1 MKKYVKYILISL
13 FFVFSVFYTNKVIE
27 ISQYNNTILAS
38 INEYASL
45 KDYKCR
51 EGSISNDGII
61 LGISG
66 LVVNKNKSY
75 SNMKGIGFKEELL
88 EFDKDE
94 CILNKKNNIDRY
106 ILKGNDYNKN
116 VSIVINTDSGKYF
129 NKMLDV
135 SESKNIEINLLMNTS
150 FLRDNIT
157 DNYNH
162 SNILYKGS
170 SLSDLN
176 DFSSLLHNEF
186 FCVKTNDYEIINDC
200 KNKKLNSIKMDN
212 EIKKDLLIN
221 TKKLLNNGVIIFI
234 RENEFNLSELSS
246 TINYIKSRGYN
257 IVNINEL
264 LS

>member
-1 MKKYVKYILISL
+1 MEKYIKYILISL
-13 FFVFSVFYTNKVIE
+13 FLVFSIFYTNKVIE

-38 INEYASL
+38 INDYAS
-45 KDYKCR
+45 K
-51 EGSISNDGII
+51 
-61 LGISG
+61 
-66 LVVNKNKSY
+66 
-75 SNMKGIGFKEELL
+75 
-88 EFDKDE
+88 
-94 CILNKKNNIDRY
+94 
-106 ILKGNDYNKN
+106 NDYSKN
-116 VSIVINTDSGKYF
+116 ISIVINIESGKYF

-162 SNILYKGS
+162 SNILYKGN
-170 SLSDLN
+170 SLDDLN
-176 DFSSLLHNEF
+176 SFIGLLHNEF

-200 KNKKLNSIKMDN
+200 KSKKINSIKMSN

-246 TINYIKSRGYN
+246 TINYIKSRGFT

>member
-1 MKKYVKYILISL
+1 MKKYVKYIVISL
-13 FFVFSVFYTNKVIE
+13 FFVFSIIYTNKVIE
-27 ISQYNNTILAS
+27 ISQYNNTILTS

-45 KDYKCR
+45 KDYRCR
-51 EGSISNDGII
+51 EGSINNDGII

-170 SLSDLN
+170 SSSDLN
-176 DFSSLLHNEF
+176 NFSSLLHNEF
-186 FCVKTNDYEIINDC
+186 FCVKTNDYEIIHDC
-200 KNKKLNSIKMDN
+200 KNKKLNSIKMNN

-246 TINYIKSRGYN
+246 TINYIKSRGFT

>member
-1 MKKYVKYILISL
+1 MEKYIKYILISL
-13 FFVFSVFYTNKVIE
+13 FLVFSIFYTNKVIE

-38 INEYASL
+38 INDYAS
-45 KDYKCR
+45 KNDYKCI
-51 EGSISNDGII
+51 EGSINNDGII

-75 SNMKGIGFKEELL
+75 SNMKGIGFKKELI
-88 EFDKDE
+88 EYDKDE

-106 ILKGNDYNKN
+106 ILKGNDYSKN
-116 VSIVINTDSGKYF
+116 ISIIINIESGKYF
-129 NKMLDV
+129 NKMLDIA
-135 SESKNIEINLLMNTS
+135 ETKDIEINLLMNTS
-150 FLRDNIT
+150 FLRNNIT
-157 DNYNH
+157 DEYNH
-162 SNILYKGS
+162 SNILYKGN
-170 SLSDLN
+170 SLDDLN
-176 DFSSLLHNEF
+176 SFIGLLHNEF

-200 KNKKLNSIKMDN
+200 KSKKINSIKMSN

-246 TINYIKSRGYN
+246 TINYIKSRGFT

>member
-13 FFVFSVFYTNKVIE
+13 FFVFSIFYTNKVIE

-200 KNKKLNSIKMDN
+200 KNKKLNSIKMNN

>member
-186 FCVKTNDYEIINDC
+186 FCVKTNDYEIINDW

>member
-1 MKKYVKYILISL
+1 
-13 FFVFSVFYTNKVIE
+13 
-27 ISQYNNTILAS
+27 
-38 INEYASL
+38 
-45 KDYKCR
+45 
-51 EGSISNDGII
+51 
-61 LGISG
+61 
-66 LVVNKNKSY
+66 
-75 SNMKGIGFKEELL
+75 MKGIGFKEELL

-157 DNYNH
+157 DDYNH

-176 DFSSLLHNEF
+176 NFYSLLHNEF
-186 FCVKTNDYEIINDC
+186 FCVKTNDYEITNDC
-200 KNKKLNSIKMDN
+200 KNKKLNSIKMNN
-212 EIKKDLLIN
+212 EIKKDLLIS
-221 TKKLLNNGVIIFI
+221 TKKLLNNGAIIFI

-246 TINYIKSRGYN
+246 AINYIKSRGYN